1 MKKSSLSF
9 FNFFS
14 KIIKYALILF
24 IALFFLLIL
33 SLINTYKNFK
43 DAALN
48 ALSGRDDITIAVN
61 AVKNRNWEEA
71 LNKSQSAEEKFQK
84 SLSNIEETRSNK
96 TLANL
101 GFLRNQVNDLD
112 YLVSTAEILSR
123 SLSKGISLV
132 WEIDKIRTSVSS
144 NNFNDLSPTDK
155 NNFLKLVYES
165 GPELNGLKANLTL
178 AQLNIEKIH
187 KIGILWP
194 VYKKISDI
202 KTELVQASDI
212 LDQVIPLTKI
222 LPILGGYP
230 EQNHFL
236 IILQNND
243 ELRPSGGFIGVYGLL
258 TSQNGEISSL
268 KTYDSYHLDMPAVG
282 KWTYSAPDPISK
294 YLKVSN
300 WYFRDSNWSPD
311 WPQASEKMIEIYNG
325 EKTAIGEEKENFS
338 GVIGITPNLIS
349 NLLHITGPI
358 TVNGETYNE
367 NNLQTLLQY
376 NVEVAYKEK
385 DISSWDR
392 KNIINDL
399 ISELKTRL
407 FSLPTN
413 RLNEILSSLQKDIA
427 AKNIQLYFANSD
439 KETLIQS
446 LKASGE
452 VVKYNGNNDYLMV
465 IDANLAAFKSDAVMQ
480 KDITY
485 NLKYDKNT
493 NLISSLVLNYKHNGD
508 FNWRTTRYR
517 SYTRVY
523 APFGSEFISLNG
535 LDEKTSDLSIL
546 NDEKLNKTVF
556 GFFLEIEP
564 GLSKEINLKYRLPE
578 TIKKEIGLNNSYN
591 LIWQNQAGSRAKTK
605 IIINYKN
612 KVKQVSPGTDQ
623 NIRVDLN

>member
-1 MKKSSLSF
+1 M
-9 FNFFS
+9 
-14 KIIKYALILF
+14 
-24 IALFFLLIL
+24 
-33 SLINTYKNFK
+33 
-43 DAALN
+43 
-48 ALSGRDDITIAVN
+48 
-61 AVKNRNWEEA
+61 
-71 LNKSQSAEEKFQK
+71 
-84 SLSNIEETRSNK
+84 
-96 TLANL
+96 
-101 GFLRNQVNDLD
+101 
-112 YLVSTAEILSR
+112 
-123 SLSKGISLV
+123 
-132 WEIDKIRTSVSS
+132 
-144 NNFNDLSPTDK
+144 
-155 NNFLKLVYES
+155 
-165 GPELNGLKANLTL
+165 
-178 AQLNIEKIH
+178 
-187 KIGILWP
+187 KIGVLWP

-202 KTELVQASDI
+202 RTELTQASNI
-212 LDQVIPLTKI
+212 LDQLIPLTKI

-282 KWTYSAPDPISK
+282 KWNYSAPEPISK

-338 GVIGITPNLIS
+338 GVIGITPNFIS
-349 NLLHITGPI
+349 NLLKITGPI

-376 NVEVAYKEK
+376 NVEVAYKEQ

-413 RLNEILSSLQKDIA
+413 RLNEVLDSLQKDIE
-427 AKNIQLYFANSD
+427 AKNIQFYFTNPD
-439 KETLIQS
+439 KETLIKS
-446 LKASGE
+446 LRASGE
-452 VVKYNGNNDYLMV
+452 IVKYNGNNDYLMV
-465 IDANLAAFKSDAVMQ
+465 VDANLAAFKSDAVMQ

-485 NLKYDKNT
+485 NFKYDKNSDL
-493 NLISSLVLNYKHNGD
+493 NSSLVLNYKHDGD
-508 FNWRTTRYR
+508 FNWRTTRYQ

-523 APFGSEFISLNG
+523 APLGSEFVSLNG
-535 LDEKTSDLSIL
+535 LDEKTSDLSIS

-556 GFFLEIEP
+556 GFFLVIEP
-564 GLSKEINLKYRLPE
+564 GTDKEISLKYRLPANV
-578 TIKKEIGLNNSYN
+578 KKEIQNNNAYN

-605 IIINYKN
+605 VIVNYNN
-612 KVKQVSPGTDQ
+612 KVKQINPITDQ
-623 NIRVDLN
+623 NIKVDLK

>member
-1 MKKSSLSF
+1 MKKSALNF

-14 KIIKYALILF
+14 KTIKYALILF
-24 IALFFLLIL
+24 IALFFLLLL
-33 SLINTYKNFK
+33 SLVNTYQNFK
-43 DAALN
+43 SAAAD
-48 ALSGRDDITIAVN
+48 ALSGRDDITSSIDAI
-61 AVKNRNWEEA
+61 KNKNWPEA
-71 LNKSQSAEEKFQK
+71 LNKSQSAENKFQRA
-84 SLSNIEETRSNK
+84 LVNIASTRNNK
-96 TLANL
+96 TIAKIGLL
-101 GFLRNQVNDLD
+101 KNQVDDLE
-112 YLVSTAEILSR
+112 YLVKTAEILSR
-123 SLSKGISLV
+123 SLSRGVSLIS
-132 WEIDKIRTSVSS
+132 EIDKVRSGAGS
-144 NNFNDLSPTDK
+144 NNFVDLSTTEK
-155 NNFLKLVYES
+155 NHFLKLIYES

-187 KIGILWP
+187 KIGVLWP
-194 VYKKISDI
+194 IYQKIADI
-202 KTELVQASDI
+202 KTELNQAANI
-212 LDQVIPLTKI
+212 LDQVIPLTKV

-258 TSQNGEISSL
+258 TSQNGEILSL

-282 KWTYSAPDPISK
+282 KWNYPAPAPISK
-294 YLKVSN
+294 YLKVNN

-311 WPQASEKMIEIYNG
+311 WPQAAEKMIEIYNG
-325 EKTAIGEEKENFS
+325 EKIAIGQEKENFS
-338 GVIGITPNLIS
+338 GVIGITPDLIS
-349 NLLHITGPI
+349 NLLRITGPI

-376 NVEVAYKEK
+376 NVEVAYKEQ
-385 DISSWDR
+385 DISAWDR

-407 FSLPTN
+407 FSLPAN
-413 RLNEILSSLQKDIA
+413 RLNEVLNSLQKDIA
-427 AKNIQLYFANSD
+427 AKNIQLYFTNPD
-439 KETLIQS
+439 KETLTQS
-446 LKASGE
+446 LRASGE
-452 VVKYNGNNDYLMV
+452 VVKYNGNLDYLMV
-465 IDANLAAFKSDAVMQ
+465 VDANLAAFKSDAVMQ

-485 NLKYDKNT
+485 NFKYDKNT
-493 NLISSLVLNYKHNGD
+493 GLTSNLVLNYKHNGD

-535 LDEKTSDLSIL
+535 LDEKTADLSIL

-564 GLSKEINLKYRLPE
+564 GSNKEISLKYRLPGA
-578 TIKKEIGLNNSYN
+578 IKKEIETNNSYN

-605 IIINYKN
+605 IIVNYKN
-612 KVKQVSPGTDQ
+612 KVKQINPGTDQ
-623 NIRVDLN
+623 NIRVDFN